1 MRLNTD
7 PRLPQNDDVGKL
19 KSRLYEIFRDVAT
32 QVNAMSEGMTQG
44 ASNAATV
51 APTSG
56 KYAVGDFVR
65 NSAPAELGTAG
76 SKYVIFGWQALVATT
91 DTTPAMFVQLRY
103 LTGN

>member
-7 PRLPQNDDVGKL
+7 PRLPQNDDLRTL
-19 KSRLYEIFRDVAT
+19 KTRLTEVFREVAT
-32 QVNAMSEGMTQG
+32 QVNAVAEGTISG

-65 NSAPAELGTAG
+65 NSAPAELGSAG
-76 SKYVIFGWQALVATT
+76 SKYLVLGWTCVSAPLT
-91 DTTPAMFVQLRY
+91 FVQTRA